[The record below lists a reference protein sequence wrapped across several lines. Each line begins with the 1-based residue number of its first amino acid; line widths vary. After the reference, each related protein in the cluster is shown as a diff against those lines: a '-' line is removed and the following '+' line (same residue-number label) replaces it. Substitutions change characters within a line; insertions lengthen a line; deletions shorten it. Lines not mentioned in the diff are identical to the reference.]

1 MQLLFEK
8 FIELF
13 FFFFGGMRVKIKMK
27 KSHKKF
33 KWYMCEDQDERG
45 MKL

>member
-1 MQLLFEK
+1 M
-8 FIELF
+8 
-13 FFFFGGMRVKIKMK
+13 MVKIKMK

-33 KWYMCEDQDERG
+33 KWYMSEDQDERG